1 MRKNCPICESE
12 PFQTR
17 KAKVA
22 DFLQVHAGVK
32 HYETNA
38 HFCKNCVFVWHELG
52 LTDEQAAKLYSN
64 YRGEEYNQTRFKLE
78 PEYETVARDF
88 DDLNS
93 SHYRERAG
101 ELDSIFRNQKSNI
114 VRTLDFGGDGLFTK
128 WLFPNAQNDY
138 FDLSHG
144 QSNGEIRSDYDV
156 IFMFHLLEH
165 VNYPI
170 VEIKKAFKL
179 LRPGGL
185 LLTQVPREYD
195 PPLMRA
201 YELTPEY
208 SSAIFNMHEHMN
220 FFSEKTMYEVSRLS
234 GATLLS
240 SVLMKWSG
248 LVSFFTTDNA
258 WLDIE
263 SISRYEDA
271 RTQNMMNDQFSE
283 IRQILKKK

>member
-1 MRKNCPICESE
+1 
-12 PFQTR
+12 
-17 KAKVA
+17 
-22 DFLQVHAGVK
+22 
-32 HYETNA
+32 
-38 HFCKNCVFVWHELG
+38 
-52 LTDEQAAKLYSN
+52 
-64 YRGEEYNQTRFKLE
+64 
-78 PEYETVARDF
+78 
-88 DDLNS
+88 
-93 SHYRERAG
+93 
-101 ELDSIFRNQKSNI
+101 
-114 VRTLDFGGDGLFTK
+114 
-128 WLFPNAQNDY
+128 
-138 FDLSHG
+138 
-144 QSNGEIRSDYDV
+144 
-156 IFMFHLLEH
+156 MFHLLEH

-271 RTQNMMNDQFSE
+271 RIQNMMNDQFSE

>member
-1 MRKNCPICESE
+1 MRDSCPICQSK
-12 PFQTR
+12 PFRTR
-17 KAKVA
+17 KARVA
-22 DFLQVHAGVK
+22 HFLQVYAGVDRN
-32 HYETNA
+32 ETNA
-38 HFCKNCVFVWHELG
+38 HFCKNCSFVWHELG
-52 LTDEQAAKLYSN
+52 LTEEQAAKLYSN
-64 YRGEEYNQTRFKLE
+64 YRGDEYNKVRFEIE
-78 PEYETVARDF
+78 PEYRTVAEDF
-88 DDLNS
+88 NDLGS
-93 SHYRERAG
+93 PHYRERAG
-101 ELDSIFRNQKSNI
+101 ELDSIFRSSNSNI
-114 VRTLDFGGDGLFTK
+114 ARTLDFGGDALFTN

-144 QSNGEIRSDYDV
+144 QSGGEIRNDYDV

-170 VEIKKAFKL
+170 LEIEKAYKL

-220 FFSEKTMYEVSRLS
+220 FFSEKTLYEISRIS
-234 GATLLS
+234 GAPLLGS
-240 SVLMKWSG
+240 MLMRWSG
-248 LVSFFTTDNA
+248 LVSFFTTDSN

-263 SISRYEDA
+263 SISRYEIA
-271 RTQNMMNDQFSE
+271 RGQNMMNDQFSE
-283 IRQILKKK
+283 IRQMLKKK